1 MLAASILVMSV
12 VLLIQF
18 AVAQWRSM
26 WTTVAAQPLSPALE
40 TATGISS
47 AAIGPEH
54 FEQLARASEEFGR
67 GSQSQNSWL
76 REVRLYY
83 RALRNLQRLCA
94 AALPGLSSWAAGEL
108 VTCSRYAAAVLD
120 QRLNT
125 NLAYVTG
132 RASL

>member
-1 MLAASILVMSV
+1 MLAACILIMSV

-40 TATGISS
+40 TAIGISS
-47 AAIGPEH
+47 AAIGPQH
-54 FEQLARASEEFGR
+54 FEMLARASEEFAR
-67 GSQSQNSWL
+67 GSQTPNSWL

-83 RALRNLQRLCA
+83 RAVRNLQSYCA
-94 AALPGLSSWAAGEL
+94 RALPSLSSWAAGEL

-132 RASL
+132 RPSL

>member
-1 MLAASILVMSV
+1 MLAACILGMSV

-40 TATGISS
+40 AATGISS
-47 AAIGPEH
+47 AAIGPQH
-54 FEQLARASEEFGR
+54 FDVLARASEEIAS
-67 GSQSQNSWL
+67 GSQPPNSWL

-83 RALRNLQRLCA
+83 CAVRNLQSYCA
-94 AALPGLSSWAAGEL
+94 TALPSLSRWAASEL
-108 VTCSRYAAAVLD
+108 ATCSRYAAAVLD

-125 NLAYVTG
+125 NLAYVAG